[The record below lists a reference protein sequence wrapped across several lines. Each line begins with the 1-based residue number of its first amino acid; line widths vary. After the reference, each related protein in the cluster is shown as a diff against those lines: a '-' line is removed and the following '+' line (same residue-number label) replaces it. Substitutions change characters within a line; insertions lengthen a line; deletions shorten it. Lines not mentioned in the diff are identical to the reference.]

1 MEYFYI
7 TIYYFTMLISET
19 TDINDLECH
28 IKLYIDSL
36 MAQNLKI
43 LGIDYTVF
51 LRKEGDDVYMKT
63 FVDKSFENVIVTYQN
78 ELQQIGNYFSMTE
91 KLKFPIIFE
100 LISSLNSIP
109 TVMMHNPYLSDSMLN
124 IIFSYMHRYSKNVT
138 DALIPATSTNNLVAD
153 ISIHPSGGALTT
165 LLNFSKIRPL
175 TVIRFRIHRDAH
187 RDKKLMDNL
196 ESSGSIGRLVRDY
209 SDEMQFMMAVVS
221 EKPLELLPGIG
232 KVQGK
237 ENYYWI
243 TINNPILGKVM
254 EKAGSRGIYID
265 TTYFQ
270 IEKKHL
276 VITQFIPQIRALEY
290 MQILFSTS
298 MAEINRNDVAIYTVT
313 PFTEQII
320 NFL

>member
-19 TDINDLECH
+19 TGINDLECH

-270 IEKKHL
+270 IEKN
-276 VITQFIPQIRALEY
+276 
-290 MQILFSTS
+290 ILS
-298 MAEINRNDVAIYTVT
+298 
-313 PFTEQII
+313 
-320 NFL
+320 

>member
-7 TIYYFTMLISET
+7 TIYYFNMLISET
-19 TDINDLECH
+19 TGINDLECH
-28 IKLYIDSL
+28 IKLNIDSF

-43 LGIDYTVF
+43 LGVDYTVF

-63 FVDKSFENVIVTYQN
+63 FVDKSFENVIVTYTD

-100 LISSLNSIP
+100 LLSSLNSIP
-109 TVMMHNPYLSDSMLN
+109 TVMMHNPYLSDGMLN
-124 IIFSYMHRYSKNVT
+124 IIFSYMHRYSKDVT
-138 DALIPATSTNNLVAD
+138 DALIPITSTNNLVAD

-209 SDEMQFMMAVVS
+209 SDEMQFMMAVIS
-221 EKPLELLPGIG
+221 EKPLELLPGVE

-270 IEKKHL
+270 IEKN
-276 VITQFIPQIRALEY
+276 
-290 MQILFSTS
+290 ILS
-298 MAEINRNDVAIYTVT
+298 
-313 PFTEQII
+313 
-320 NFL
+320 

>member
-7 TIYYFTMLISET
+7 TIYYFNMLISET
-19 TDINDLECH
+19 TGINDLECH
-28 IKLYIDSL
+28 IKLNIDSF

-43 LGIDYTVF
+43 LGVDYTVF

-63 FVDKSFENVIVTYQN
+63 FVDKSFENVIVTYTD

-100 LISSLNSIP
+100 LLSSLNSIP
-109 TVMMHNPYLSDSMLN
+109 TVMMHNPYLSDGMLN
-124 IIFSYMHRYSKNVT
+124 IIFSYMHRYSKDVT
-138 DALIPATSTNNLVAD
+138 DALIPITSTNNLVAD

-209 SDEMQFMMAVVS
+209 SDEMQFMMAVIS
-221 EKPLELLPGIG
+221 EKPLELLPGG
-232 KVQGK
+232 EKVQGK

-270 IEKKHL
+270 IEKN
-276 VITQFIPQIRALEY
+276 
-290 MQILFSTS
+290 ILS
-298 MAEINRNDVAIYTVT
+298 
-313 PFTEQII
+313 
-320 NFL
+320 

>member
-7 TIYYFTMLISET
+7 TIYYFNMLISET
-19 TDINDLECH
+19 TGINDLECH
-28 IKLYIDSL
+28 IKLNIDSF

-43 LGIDYTVF
+43 LGVDYTVF

-63 FVDKSFENVIVTYQN
+63 FVDKSFENVIVTYTD

-91 KLKFPIIFE
+91 KLKSPIIFE
-100 LISSLNSIP
+100 LLSSLNSIP
-109 TVMMHNPYLSDSMLN
+109 TVMMHNPYLSDGMLN
-124 IIFSYMHRYSKNVT
+124 IIFSYMHRYSKDVT
-138 DALIPATSTNNLVAD
+138 DALIPITSTNNLVAD

-209 SDEMQFMMAVVS
+209 SDEMQFMMAVIS
-221 EKPLELLPGIG
+221 EKPLELLPGVE

-270 IEKKHL
+270 IEKN
-276 VITQFIPQIRALEY
+276 
-290 MQILFSTS
+290 ILS
-298 MAEINRNDVAIYTVT
+298 
-313 PFTEQII
+313 
-320 NFL
+320 